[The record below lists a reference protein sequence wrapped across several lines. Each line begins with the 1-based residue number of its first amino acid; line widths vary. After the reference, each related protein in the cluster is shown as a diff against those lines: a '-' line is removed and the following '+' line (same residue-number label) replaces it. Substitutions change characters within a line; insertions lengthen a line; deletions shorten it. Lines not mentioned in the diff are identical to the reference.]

1 MNKES
6 LLSFVASIILWGMA
20 IGFGYL
26 SAKGQPAIVEIL
38 FIFSSVFTALMS
50 FAAMFASVIFLSEKK
65 KEKHE

>member
-1 MNKES
+1 
-6 LLSFVASIILWGMA
+6 MA